1 MGAAK
6 SGLWESLYSQIK
18 CLNKFIHVNKIR
30 KNDKKRE
37 NNLLS
42 LPV

>member
-6 SGLWESLYSQIK
+6 NGLWESLYSQIK